1 MAAQFGN
8 FSQNSLEMLQKSPI
22 HWICEVKGHRKAGS
36 ESLLYP
42 LYYVTELS
50 ARVETERNYCEQYGQ
65 EPVAV
70 AADSRGLT
78 LGVQ

>member
-1 MAAQFGN
+1 MAAQCGN
-8 FSQNSLEMLQKSPI
+8 FSQNSLEMFQKSPI
-22 HWICEVKGHRKAGS
+22 HWIREVKGHRKAGS

-70 AADSRGLT
+70 AADSRGIT
-78 LGVQ
+78 LGFQ

>member
-8 FSQNSLEMLQKSPI
+8 FSQNSLEMFQKSPI
-22 HWICEVKGHRKAGS
+22 HWIREVKGHRTAGS

-70 AADSRGLT
+70 AADSRGIT
-78 LGVQ
+78 LGFQ

>member
-1 MAAQFGN
+1 MF
-8 FSQNSLEMLQKSPI
+8 QKSPL
-22 HWICEVKGHRKAGS
+22 HWIHEVKVHRKAGS
-36 ESLLYP
+36 ESVLDP

-70 AADSRGLT
+70 ATDSRGIT
-78 LGVQ
+78 LGFQ

>member
-1 MAAQFGN
+1 MF
-8 FSQNSLEMLQKSPI
+8 QKSPL
-22 HWICEVKGHRKAGS
+22 HWIHEVKVHRKAGS
-36 ESLLYP
+36 ESVLDP

-78 LGVQ
+78 LGF

>member
-1 MAAQFGN
+1 MF
-8 FSQNSLEMLQKSPI
+8 QKSPL
-22 HWICEVKGHRKAGS
+22 HWIHEVKVHRKAGS
-36 ESLLYP
+36 ESVLDP

-70 AADSRGLT
+70 AADSRGIT
-78 LGVQ
+78 LGFQ